1 MEDPAFQEALDGAGD
16 GGPQRSVKAF
26 EQDLV
31 AALELLPVVL
41 QTSVERSLLGM
52 PGTINA
58 ERRFHTQL

>member
-1 MEDPAFQEALDGAGD
+1 MEDSASQEVLDGAGD
-16 GGPQRSVKAF
+16 GGPQRSVSSL

-31 AALELLPVVL
+31 AALELLPIVL
-41 QTSVERSLLGM
+41 QRFVERTLLRM